1 MESFAESIGSF
12 GSSVFRLCLVAF
24 VVLNAAGAITVF
36 LTRNRQI
43 VNRWTSRFVAANLLL
58 VGAGAGVP
66 LMAQA
71 LKLVVKTVAVTESP
85 GIRIKGK

>member
-12 GSSVFRLCLVAF
+12 GSAVFRLCLVAF
-24 VVLNAAGAITVF
+24 VVLNGAGAITVF

-58 VGAGAGVP
+58 VGAGTGVP

-71 LKLVVKTVAVTESP
+71 LKLVVKTVAVSEST